1 MWFYSCCSRGL
12 KLIIIFLHLPSSV
25 SACKIC
31 CYIPFLWFLSLA
43 FTFPLIR
50 CVFLP
55 QAIPCCFPIKSIPL
69 HQNCPNFP
77 SILHIFLVLTFF
89 CELCTYD
96 CICFRIDDFYYFN
109 MKKMYLLLNTWISNS
124 QVGIGREENLGH
136 HKTLLISL

>member
-55 QAIPCCFPIKSIPL
+55 QAIPCCFPIKSIP
-69 HQNCPNFP
+69 
-77 SILHIFLVLTFF
+77 
-89 CELCTYD
+89 CTK
-96 CICFRIDDFYYFN
+96 I
-109 MKKMYLLLNTWISNS
+109 
-124 QVGIGREENLGH
+124 V
-136 HKTLLISL
+136 LISLAYYIFSLCGLFLWIMYLWLHLLQNWWHLLLKYEKNVFIAQYLNKQFTSWYRKRRKSRSS

>member
-31 CYIPFLWFLSLA
+31 CYIPILWFLSLA
-43 FTFPLIR
+43 YTFPLIR

-77 SILHIFLVLTFF
+77 SILHIFLVLALFVNYVHMTASAS
-89 CELCTYD
+89 ELMTY
-96 CICFRIDDFYYFN
+96 ITEIW
-109 MKKMYLLLNTWISNS
+109 KKVYILLNTWISNS

>member
-25 SACKIC
+25 SAYKIC

-69 HQNCPNFP
+69 HQNCLNFP

-89 CELCTYD
+89 FLW
-96 CICFRIDDFYYFN
+96 I
-109 MKKMYLLLNTWISNS
+109 MYIWLHLLQNWWLLLLQYEKNVFIAQYLNKQFTSWYRKRRKSRS
-124 QVGIGREENLGH
+124 
-136 HKTLLISL
+136 S